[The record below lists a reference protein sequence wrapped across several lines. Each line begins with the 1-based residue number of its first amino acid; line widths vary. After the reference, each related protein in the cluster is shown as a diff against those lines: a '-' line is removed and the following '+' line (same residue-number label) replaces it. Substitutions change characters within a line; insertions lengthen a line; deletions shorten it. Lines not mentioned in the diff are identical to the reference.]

1 MMVRG
6 GRAPERAAVDTLESL
21 AAVVDRAAVE
31 NAEGQPALAG
41 RRLRPVL
48 DRLDALPPS
57 DEVARVRVR
66 AAIELVKSDYE
77 QRGDVDA
84 QLARLA
90 DLSVAA
96 HADAAS
102 GWPGL
107 DPALA
112 GLRGLLYLR
121 AGRAEE
127 SLRALD
133 EALEHVEDADAIDAC
148 RALLNRGVLHMDRGE
163 LALARSDLTQC
174 AARAQAAG
182 FARLVFKAQHNLGY
196 LEFLAGRLP
205 LALARMEEAA
215 LSLPGRTRAIAL
227 LDRARVLLEAG
238 LVGVADATLAEAA
251 EIFAADR
258 RGHDLAETE
267 LVRAECAMLRGD
279 VEHARALVASARRRF
294 VRRGDESWAVR
305 ATVIGLQIDAAHLAR
320 PTCTPT
326 NDPELRRAWGV
337 LAARAARLELMCWR
351 SGRPVWAYVA
361 SLVGLEAQLARGP
374 MPDAVARLAALGPVA
389 PGDPIT
395 VRLHGRRVRA
405 LLALAAGDRT
415 RAGRHVRAGQRDL
428 GVHRAGFGS
437 LDLRTAGA
445 VHGSRLAEMDMELA
459 LASGQPAA
467 VLDAAERTRAVVG
480 AVQRVNPPR
489 DPGSAA
495 LLAELRQLLD
505 GARGIESLP
514 AADPERIRVRRDALR
529 LKQAILARSWHREGE
544 TGEDRLGTT
553 RQVRET
559 LRAHPGTTVL
569 DVVEHAGRL
578 LAVRVESDDGTQGRV
593 GLHDLGDASRVREL
607 ARRVNADLEVGANTL
622 VPLPLRAAASRS
634 LARCLEALDAQVG
647 DILRTPEQVVVV
659 ASGWMGL
666 LPWSM
671 LASRRGRATV
681 VAPSV
686 HHWRTYAGSASGA
699 PLRLSAAAGPGLRHA
714 ADEVR
719 EVARLWPQATVL
731 AGDDATCART
741 IEMLGAPG
749 IVHLAAHGRH
759 EPDNPLFSSVRM
771 ADGPLFAHELD
782 AGAGAPELV
791 VLSCC
796 EVGRASVRP
805 GGEALGFASV
815 LLRGGVGCVVAA
827 LAPVSDEVAMS
838 VMTRVHALLS
848 GGHPVAEALA
858 TATAEGYEVDGML
871 VPLVSFGA
879 PV

>member
-1 MMVRG
+1 MTRRG
-6 GRAPERAAVDTLESL
+6 GRAPERPAVDALERLAAAVDR
-21 AAVVDRAAVE
+21 AVVE
-31 NAEGQPALAG
+31 NAEGQPALAA

-48 DRLDALPPS
+48 RLLGGLPPS

-77 QRGDVDA
+77 RRGDVEK

-90 DLSVAA
+90 DLAA
-96 HADAAS
+96 AARAEGAS
-102 GWPGL
+102 GWRGL

-112 GLRGLLYLR
+112 GMRGLLYLR
-121 AGRAEE
+121 SGRPEE
-127 SLRALD
+127 SLHELD
-133 EALEHVEDADAIDAC
+133 EALGHVQDADAIDAC

-163 LALARSDLTQC
+163 LVPARADLTQC
-174 AARAQAAG
+174 VERAHAAG
-182 FARLVFKAQHNLGY
+182 FDRLVFKAQHNLGY

-258 RGHDLAETE
+258 LGHDLAESE

-279 VEHARALVASARRRF
+279 VDHARALVASARRRF
-294 VRRGDESWAVR
+294 LRRGEESWAVR
-305 ATVIGLQIDAAHLAR
+305 ATVIGLQIDAANLAR
-320 PTCTPT
+320 PTSAPT
-326 NDPELRRAWGV
+326 GDPALRRAWGV
-337 LAARAARLELMCWR
+337 LAARAARLELLCLR

-361 SLVGLEAQLARGP
+361 SLVGLEAHLARGP
-374 MPDAVARLAALGPVA
+374 MPDAAQRLAALGPVS

-405 LLALAAGDRT
+405 LLALAAGDRA
-415 RAGRHVRAGQRDL
+415 RAGRHVREGQRDL

-437 LDLRTAGA
+437 LDLRTAAA

-489 DPGSAA
+489 DPESAT

-529 LKQAILARSWHREGE
+529 LKQAILARSWHREGR
-544 TGEDRLGTT
+544 TGEDPNGTT
-553 RQVRET
+553 WQVRAT
-559 LRAHPGTTVL
+559 LRLHPDTTVL
-569 DVVEHAGRL
+569 DVAEHAGRL
-578 LAVRVESDDGTQGRV
+578 VGVRVEGGGGR
-593 GLHDLGDASRVREL
+593 GRATLHDLGDASRMREA
-607 ARRVNADLEVGANTL
+607 ARRVHADLEVVANTL
-622 VPLPLRAAASRS
+622 VPMPLRAAASRS
-634 LARCLEALDAQVG
+634 LTRCLAQLDTQMSDV
-647 DILRTPEQVVVV
+647 LRSPDQVVVV
-659 ASGWMGL
+659 VSGWLGVV
-666 LPWSM
+666 PWSM
-671 LASRRGRATV
+671 LASRRGRPTV

-686 HHWRTYAGSASGA
+686 HHWRTYAGSASAA
-699 PLRLSAAAGPGLRHA
+699 PLRLSAAAGPGLQHA

-719 EVARLWPQATVL
+719 EIARLWPHATVL

-741 IEMLGAPG
+741 IEMLGSPG

-782 AGAGAPELV
+782 AGGGAPGLV

-827 LAPVSDEVAMS
+827 LAPVSDEAALR

-848 GGHPVAEALA
+848 GGHPVSEALA
-858 TATAEGYEVDGML
+858 TATAEGYEADGAI